1 MDTPAAL
8 AARRGARWVGAAL
21 AALSGDAAAERGLP
35 AALRLAAAFY
45 AGSLS
50 SSEPQLVP
58 RRRLE
63 QLMSSSL
70 RYHLSMVFAEEEVR
84 TLTLP
89 LTLTLT
95 LT

>member
-1 MDTPAAL
+1 M
-8 AARRGARWVGAAL
+8 
-21 AALSGDAAAERGLP
+21 P

-50 SSEPQLVP
+50 ATEPQLVP

-63 QLMSSSL
+63 QLLSSSL